1 MVKLSANLMSIEGRY
16 YCLRLE
22 NGMTKRVPFHAIHY
36 SNLPNEWLDSSGR
49 LTIGIRIPVILM
61 PDGRVFPDHSVLPPH
76 GRPRLPLQESDLLE
90 RKSAAHPDV
99 LARVIASFVNS
110 GKEGWQLVVFSDDY
124 GYLTGMP
131 RNIRS
136 SKEEWVTGLKNTLCQ
151 LLGGEKVFVSRLSFT
166 FEREDGYDYLV
177 ISGPSSWNRLLWVS
191 GNRLYYRDAAQSPL
205 LTGQQIVDFVSTWL
219 RSA

>member
-1 MVKLSANLMSIEGRY
+1 MEKLSAYLMSVEGRY

-22 NGMTKRVPFHAIHY
+22 DGTTKRVPFHAIHY
-36 SNLPNEWLDSSGR
+36 STLPNEWLDSSGR
-49 LTIGIRIPVILM
+49 LSIGTSIPVILM

-76 GRPRLPLQESDLLE
+76 GRPRLPLQESELLE
-90 RKSAAHPDV
+90 RKAAAHPDI
-99 LARVIASFVNS
+99 LARIIASFVNS
-110 GKEGWQLVVFSDDY
+110 GKDGWQLVVFCDDY

-136 SKEEWVTGLKNTLCQ
+136 CKEEWVSGLKNTLCQ
-151 LLGGEKVFVSRLSFT
+151 LLGGEKVFVSRLDFS

-205 LTGQQIVDFVSTWL
+205 LAGQQIVDFVSTWL

>member
-1 MVKLSANLMSIEGRY
+1 MSIEGRY
-16 YCLRLE
+16 YSLKLE
-22 NGMTKRVPFHAIHY
+22 NGINKRVPFHAIHY
-36 SNLPNEWLDSSGR
+36 STLPNEWLDSAGR
-49 LTIGIRIPVILM
+49 LAIGTRIPVILM

-90 RKSAAHPDV
+90 RKAAAHPDV

-110 GKEGWQLVVFSDDY
+110 GKEGWQLVIFCDDY

-136 SKEEWVTGLKNTLCQ
+136 CKEEWATGLKNTLCQ
-151 LLGGEKVFVSRLSFT
+151 LLGGEKVFVSQLNFSF
-166 FEREDGYDYLV
+166 EKEEGYDYLV
-177 ISGPSSWNRLLWVS
+177 ITGPSSWNRLLWVS

-205 LTGQQIVDFVSTWL
+205 LTGQQIVDYVSTWL
-219 RSA
+219 RTA